1 MIVKTISDAYRGVA
15 SVSVVEDEHGN
26 VDKIAV
32 YNHSDTSMLF
42 NLPEGCTVA
51 VKEPYYKCNS
61 GGEDDYMICVDQP
74 SDVLLLTSNDP
85 VIPGPLRRE
94 VSRTAEEW
102 KKAGD
107 EAFLEKSLPTAVLG

>member
-1 MIVKTISDAYRGVA
+1 MIVRTISAAYRGVA
-15 SVSVVEDEHGN
+15 SVSVVEDEHGS

-32 YNHSDTSMLF
+32 YNHSDTSILF
-42 NLPEGCTVA
+42 NLPEGCTVV
-51 VKEPYYKCNS
+51 VKEPYYKCNA

-85 VIPGPLRRE
+85 IIPGPLRRE
-94 VSRTAEEW
+94 VSRTAEDW

-107 EAFLEKSLPTAVLG
+107 EAFLEKMLPAAVLG